1 MYSFIKGKLFYKNE
15 NLAVIDCNGV
25 GYELNISQ
33 STLADLPQIGQEVLL
48 HSYLIVREDEM
59 LLCGFS
65 KLEEKEMF
73 LKLISVSG
81 IGSKTALVILS
92 CVNYQDLQNAIFSQ
106 DASFIAKIKGVGKK
120 TAERII
126 VELKDKV
133 SMGFDLFTPITV
145 TGADSEF
152 TQDKQDAI
160 QALISLGI
168 QKTEATRIVNKVAA
182 FGDSC
187 ETIIAK
193 ALKYR

>member
-1 MYSFIKGKLFYKNE
+1 MYSFIKGNLFHKSE
-15 NLAVIDCNGV
+15 NVAVIDCNGV
-25 GYELNISQ
+25 GYEINISQ
-33 STLADLPQIGQEVLL
+33 STLADLPQIGKEVLL
-48 HSYLIVREDEM
+48 HTYLIVREDEM
-59 LLCGFS
+59 MLCGFS
-65 KLEEKEMF
+65 KLEEKQMF

-81 IGSKTALVILS
+81 IGSKKALAILS
-92 CVNYQDLQNAIFSQ
+92 CVNYQDLQNAIYSQ

-133 SMGFDLFTPITV
+133 SVGFDLFTPITV
-145 TGADSEF
+145 SGADSEF
-152 TQDKQDAI
+152 TQDKQDAV

-168 QKTEATRIVNKVAA
+168 QKAEATRIVNKVAS

-187 ETIIAK
+187 EIIISK